1 MSDYGMSKEEIAD
14 NFGVFSKKF
23 VKYTIDSM
31 IDVYKRDV
39 EKAEKKG
46 KNDVCSKSNITT
58 LNILKFKLGLD

>member
-1 MSDYGMSKEEIAD
+1 MSFED
-14 NFGVFSKKF
+14 V
-23 VKYTIDSM
+23 VKNTIDEM

-39 EKAEKKG
+39 EKAELKG